1 MHTAQLSRRP
11 RRGHDPQHLRLPAP
25 LARAVPRG
33 ATLAA
38 RPRRGST
45 GRSGMPVLGREEM
58 AALDES
64 SALAALVGALE
75 ETNFPLAFQ
84 LMRKFPALVNT
95 PIGEDG
101 RTVLHHAVV
110 RGNHFA
116 PSICLR

>member
-1 MHTAQLSRRP
+1 
-11 RRGHDPQHLRLPAP
+11 
-25 LARAVPRG
+25 
-33 ATLAA
+33 
-38 RPRRGST
+38 
-45 GRSGMPVLGREEM
+45 M

-110 RGNHFA
+110 RRNILRHRL
-116 PSICLR
+116 PSLAHHIAGRARSW